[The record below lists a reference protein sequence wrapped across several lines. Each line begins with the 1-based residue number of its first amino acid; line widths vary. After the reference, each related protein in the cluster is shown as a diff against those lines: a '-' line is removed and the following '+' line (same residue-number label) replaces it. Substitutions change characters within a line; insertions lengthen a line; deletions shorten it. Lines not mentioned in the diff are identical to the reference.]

1 MIETKPWWT
10 SRTIWV
16 GLATS
21 ILAILS
27 GTGLLPLGLEHTIVE
42 ELITAVLGVLAIL
55 FRTQATKEIE
65 PLM

>member
-1 MIETKPWWT
+1 MTEMKPWWT

-27 GTGLLPLGLEHTIVE
+27 GMGLLPLGLEQTIVE
-42 ELITAVLGVLAIL
+42 ELITAVLGI
-55 FRTQATKEIE
+55 ATVYYRSKAVKEIE
-65 PLM
+65 PVM

>member
-27 GTGLLPLGLEHTIVE
+27 GMGLLPLGLEQTIVE
-42 ELITAVLGVLAIL
+42 ELITAVLGI
-55 FRTQATKEIE
+55 ATVYYRSKAVKEIE
-65 PLM
+65 PVM